1 MEKETLAERSKP
13 QLTVGTI
20 GAAGAGK
27 STLTAALTAVKSA
40 NRLYTH
46 LDSPGG
52 ADYAKSLIVGAAQ
65 MDAAVLVVSLPD
77 GPNTQTREHLLLAR
91 QVGVRHIVVFL
102 NKADLVDDAEIL
114 DLVELEVRELLSAYQ
129 YPGDHVPVVVGS
141 ALKALEG
148 DTSPI
153 GVPAV
158 AKLVETMDRYIPLPQ
173 HDVDKPFLMAVDD
186 VFAIADRGTIV
197 TGQIERGTVKVGDEV
212 EIVGLRSTARTTIAG
227 VEMFRKLLDQGRAGE
242 NVGLLLRGIE
252 KAQVERGQVICKPG
266 TVRADTRFEAEV
278 YMFDAEGGG
287 RDSAIFMGYRPQFYF
302 RTTDVAGVV
311 ELPPGVEM
319 VMPGDRVTMTV
330 ELIAPIGLETGLHF
344 SIREES
350 KDVGAGVISAV
361 GTRSVVA
368 LMAKDVREPGRV
380 FRAGSGDDYRR
391 GAVEDLIRN
400 PRRLPIW
407 IDDSAERRVSLLFAT
422 TRTPSELPEEFFSGE
437 RADTPSYGKANV
449 RIPEERRLGEI
460 KLPFELKLFSFS
472 LYKQSADPRKHFILQ
487 GCEILTKRDWLDV
500 VSSSGQK
507 EALIFVHG
515 FRVGFL
521 EGIYRCAQI
530 AWDIGYR
537 GIPIL
542 FSWASRGTVL
552 NYEYDRNSALIA
564 RAPFVDLLLAL
575 GKAGIEKV
583 HVLAHSMGNFAVLD
597 ALANHDHVG
606 QPLPLGE
613 VLMAAPDVD
622 SDQYKGLA
630 PKVRAVVKG
639 MTLYASSADKALILS
654 KTIAGRVPRA
664 GDVPPGGPILV
675 DRVDA
680 IDVTAVG
687 DDVFG
692 LNHGVFAKEK
702 SILNDV
708 KLLLSLG
715 LRPPADRLTEIR
727 GMPVGQ
733 SPSKWWRYVL

>member
-1 MEKETLAERSKP
+1 MR
-13 QLTVGTI
+13 
-20 GAAGAGK
+20 
-27 STLTAALTAVKSA
+27 
-40 NRLYTH
+40 
-46 LDSPGG
+46 
-52 ADYAKSLIVGAAQ
+52 
-65 MDAAVLVVSLPD
+65 
-77 GPNTQTREHLLLAR
+77 
-91 QVGVRHIVVFL
+91 
-102 NKADLVDDAEIL
+102 
-114 DLVELEVRELLSAYQ
+114 
-129 YPGDHVPVVVGS
+129 
-141 ALKALEG
+141 
-148 DTSPI
+148 
-153 GVPAV
+153 
-158 AKLVETMDRYIPLPQ
+158 
-173 HDVDKPFLMAVDD
+173 
-186 VFAIADRGTIV
+186 
-197 TGQIERGTVKVGDEV
+197 
-212 EIVGLRSTARTTIAG
+212 
-227 VEMFRKLLDQGRAGE
+227 
-242 NVGLLLRGIE
+242 
-252 KAQVERGQVICKPG
+252 
-266 TVRADTRFEAEV
+266 
-278 YMFDAEGGG
+278 
-287 RDSAIFMGYRPQFYF
+287 
-302 RTTDVAGVV
+302 
-311 ELPPGVEM
+311 
-319 VMPGDRVTMTV
+319 
-330 ELIAPIGLETGLHF
+330 F
-344 SIREES
+344 SIREGS
-350 KDVGAGVISAV
+350 KNVGAGVVSSV
-361 GTRSVVA
+361 GARS
-368 LMAKDVREPGRV
+368 
-380 FRAGSGDDYRR
+380 FAGVSTQNIDRR
-391 GAVEDLIRN
+391 GVRKADSGGGSRAEPVEEYLEDARGRSIGVN
-400 PRRLPIW
+400 
-407 IDDSAERRVSLLFAT
+407 DSAERKVSLLFAT
-422 TRTPSELPEEFFSGE
+422 TRTPSELSEEFFSGE

-472 LYKQSADPRKHFILQ
+472 LYKQAADPRKHFILQ
-487 GCEILTKRDWLDV
+487 GCEILTQSAWLDV

-530 AWDIGYR
+530 AWDIGYK

-606 QPLPLGE
+606 QPLPVGE

-664 GDVPPGGPILV
+664 GDVPPGGPVLV

-715 LRPPADRLTEIR
+715 LRPPTDRLTEIR
-727 GMPVGQ
+727 GMPEGQ